1 MTSAKA
7 LTLTAAAVAIGM
19 IAITETGQAACYGAG
34 CYGATRGYLYR
45 PQDYAYSVSPSVYG
59 SGYAASAYGSGYTP
73 YLSTAYQFDP
83 HAYGFVTDQPYS
95 TLYAYGY
102 ASGLRS
108 PYGCLAWDH
117 NCPW

>member
-73 YLSTAYQFDP
+73 YLSTAYQFEP

-95 TLYAYGY
+95 TLYQGQ
-102 ASGLRS
+102 L
-108 PYGCLAWDH
+108 
-117 NCPW
+117 